1 MRLMTDAMQEVDAAG
16 EAARAARPRPSRR
29 VGVAET
35 KWGAAVSGGPNGYQL
50 VPDVLLRKQTE
61 LKLDA
66 TDIVILLNICMHWW
80 ESEPSKMPHPRPV
93 TIANRMGISTR
104 TVERHIAR
112 LGDLG
117 LMEWLPPE
125 PRADAPSV
133 RRFDLEGLRSALERL
148 AYESSTEDASD

>member
-1 MRLMTDAMQEVDAAG
+1 MTDAPQDLDIAGGAAT
-16 EAARAARPRPSRR
+16 APHTRRNRR

-35 KWGAAVSGGPNGYQL
+35 KWGAAISGGPNGYQL
-50 VPDVLLRKQTE
+50 VPDVLLRKQTD

-93 TIANRMGISTR
+93 TIAKRMGISTR

-117 LMEWLPPE
+117 LMEWMSQE

-133 RRFDLEGLRSALERL
+133 RRFDLEGLRSTLERL
-148 AYESSTEDASD
+148 AYESSGEEASD